1 MLLLMCFEI
10 KIGLAAE
17 NTTTFSGTV
26 PFTCS
31 FTVGGDNNVEMSYTR
46 NNDHRGSGGTG
57 RMMGTSEPISIE
69 SNKVPRLD
77 VRLESVLVPHPV
89 SFRGVWVHSVATN
102 QYIQH
107 VTSNQLTKDPDV
119 TMSISSSKLIE
130 HSYTVGQQNDIT
142 LAASANVRNS
152 YPFAGYQ
159 FDVVLSYLG
168 S

>member
-1 MLLLMCFEI
+1 MCFEI

-31 FTVGGDNNVEMSYTR
+31 YTGDCDNNVEMSYTR

-77 VRLESVLVPHPV
+77 VRLQSVLQPHPA
-89 SFRGVWVHSVATN
+89 SFRGVWVRSMATN
-102 QYIQH
+102 QYIQY

-119 TMSISSSKLIE
+119 TMSIPSSKLIA

-142 LAASANVRNS
+142 LTVSANVKNF
-152 YPFAGYQ
+152 YPFVGYQ
-159 FDVVLSYLG
+159 FDVVLTSLG